1 MSEETDIIQ
10 LQEKNQKLKARM
22 RHLSEEKA
30 NLSLIHHLME
40 VLILT
45 DVGIDS
51 MLENLMTGL
60 AECVGGTGIEVYYW
74 EGNSLHYA
82 NLFGQRTVLKK
93 IEDPLIEEI
102 FVHKNFI
109 ERTASLATTGL
120 HNTITTMAWDWVIPL
135 VINEQIIGAIKISN
149 MLGSAQ
155 MRAYL
160 IPFFRHLALILNNQL
175 ATKAAEVANDTK
187 SKFLAIMS
195 HEIKTPMN
203 AILGN
208 AQLLMAEKVT
218 DTERKKHT
226 GTILKSGD
234 SLLNLLND
242 ILDVSKIEAGKLTL
256 SPANFSPCDLIKDI
270 EVLFNDSAKQKKI
283 QLKVACLIKD
293 DQRYIADHQRLRQML
308 SNLITNAI
316 KFTEHGW
323 VKVTVNEVSRSNNK
337 AVLEF
342 SVQDSGIGID
352 KTKQELLFKPFSQ
365 VDSSKTRNF
374 GGTGLGLS
382 IVHELSQLMDG
393 ETGCESSSEQGSR
406 FWFQVTVE
414 IAEKFK
420 KSLQEPDKASN
431 TLDAVLKEKP
441 EEQTGSRLNY
451 TLQEQQII
459 RQLFQELDALLADNM
474 FSSIRHFKKLQ
485 QLLNHSRLSEQLNRL
500 GELISNMCFE
510 EAREYILTQALSEKI
525 EAEFEKNE

>member
-1 MSEETDIIQ
+1 MSEEAGITQ

-40 VLILT
+40 VLILA
-45 DVGIDS
+45 DDNIDS

-74 EGNSLHYA
+74 EENKLHYN
-82 NLFGQRTVLKK
+82 NLFGQRAVLTE

-102 FVHKNFI
+102 FAYKNFI
-109 ERTASLATTGL
+109 ERSAPLETTGL

-160 IPFFRHLALILNNQL
+160 LPFFRHLALILNNQL
-175 ATKAAEVANDTK
+175 ATKAAEVASDTK
-187 SKFLAIMS
+187 SKFLAVMS

-208 AQLLMAEKVT
+208 AQLLMAENVT
-218 DTERKKHT
+218 DIERKKHT
-226 GTILKSGD
+226 GIILKSGD
-234 SLLNLLND
+234 TLLNLLND
-242 ILDVSKIEAGKLTL
+242 ILDISRIEVGKLTL
-256 SPANFSPCDLIKDI
+256 TPANFSPCHLIKDI
-270 EVLFNDSAKQKKI
+270 QLLFNDSAKQKKI
-283 QLKVACLIKD
+283 QLKVDCLIKE
-293 DQRYIADHQRLRQML
+293 DQQYIADHQRLRQML

-323 VKVTVNEVSRSNNK
+323 VKLTVNEISRNNNK

-352 KTKQELLFKPFSQ
+352 KTEQELLFKPFSQ
-365 VDSSKTRNF
+365 VDNTKTRHF

-382 IVHELSQLMDG
+382 IVHQLSQMMG
-393 ETGCESSSEQGSR
+393 GKTGCESSPEQGSN

-420 KSLQEPDKASN
+420 KPIQGLGKASS
-431 TLDAVLKEKP
+431 TLEETSEKHPALK
-441 EEQTGSRLNY
+441 LNY
-451 TLQEQQII
+451 TTQEQQMI
-459 RQLFQELDALLADNM
+459 RQLLNELDMLLANNM
-474 FSSIRHFKKLQ
+474 FSSIRHFKKLYQ
-485 QLLNHSRLSEQLNRL
+485 SLNHSRLSEQLNRL
-500 GELISNMCFE
+500 DELISNMCFE
-510 EAREYILTQALSEKI
+510 EAQEYILEQALSERI
-525 EAEFEKNE
+525 EAEFEQNE